1 VTLRRVRL
9 GPDNKP
15 RGHLH
20 SFAWGREITN
30 PRQLEIIKAPGDA
43 AHIVYVDA
51 GDYEIAESWHPTVDA
66 ALCHAKWEYGV
77 EPDQWEDLAPGAR
90 PV

>member
-1 VTLRRVRL
+1 MRRVRL
-9 GPDNKP
+9 GPENKP

-20 SFAWGREITN
+20 PFAWGREIGN
-30 PRQLEIIKAPGDA
+30 PRLLEIIKAPGDA
-43 AHIVYVDA
+43 CHIVYVD
-51 GDYEIAESWHPTVDA
+51 GSDFEVAESWHPTVAA